1 MKVFICALVA
11 LCLLT
16 VTIVWFCAEAD
27 DICDMLLQKA
37 DKLNGY
43 ITEEDKENAEKLLA
57 EIQKLWEEKTPLF
70 MAFSEHSSI
79 HAVSECLFDIKNRLA
94 YDDFASAFS
103 SLSSFKQK
111 IACISADTM
120 PTLINIL

>member
-1 MKVFICALVA
+1 MKVFVCAIIA

-16 VTIVWFCAEAD
+16 ATIIWFCVEAD
-27 DICDMLLQKA
+27 SICDTLLQKA
-37 DKLNGY
+37 DKLNAY
-43 ITEEDKENAEKLLA
+43 IVDKDKENAEKLTR
-57 EIQKLWEEKTPLF
+57 EMQKDWEDKTPLF

-94 YDDFASAFS
+94 YDDFASAYS

-111 IACISADTM
+111 VSCISADTM